1 MKSPTK
7 TITLAEAW
15 RASAAHLRAAKISTP
30 ALDAR
35 LLAEHAA
42 GASLAREGQKLLAS
56 ASRARLKTLSGRRAA
71 GEPVARLLG
80 RREFYGLTF
89 ALTPAVLDPRP
100 DSEVLVE
107 TALAH
112 WPREQEGCALD
123 LGTGSA
129 CLIAAFLRARRRATA
144 LAVDCSSAAL
154 AVARHNARA
163 LGLAGRV
170 QFRRSDWFSHV
181 SGRYRLVLANPPY
194 IAASAWSSL
203 AREVAV
209 HEPWIS
215 LYGGKDGLAAARRI
229 LRSAA
234 RYLTKDGFLLMEMG
248 AGQKTKLTALA
259 RRHGLRA
266 AGFARDLA
274 GHARVLI
281 LSGEVGKPPRM
292 CVKNN
297 H

>member
-1 MKSPTK
+1 MKPV
-7 TITLAEAW
+7 TLAEAW
-15 RASAAHLRAAKISTP
+15 RASAVHLRAAGIVTP

-42 GASLAREGQKLLAS
+42 GATLAADGQKPLAP
-56 ASRARLKTLSGRRAA
+56 ARRACLEVLRRRRAA

-112 WPREQEGCALD
+112 WPQEQEGCVLD

-129 CLIAAFLRARRRATA
+129 CLIAAFLRHRKRATA
-144 LAVDCSSAAL
+144 LAVDCSSAAR

-203 AREVAV
+203 AREVV
-209 HEPWIS
+209 HDPWAA
-215 LYGGKDGLAAARRI
+215 LYGGTDGLAAARRI
-229 LRSAA
+229 LRAA
-234 RYLTKDGFLLMEMG
+234 SRHLTKDGLLLMEMG
-248 AGQKTKLTALA
+248 AGQKQALTALA

-266 AGFARDLA
+266 TGFARDLA

-281 LSGEVGKPPRM
+281 FSGEAVKPPRM
-292 CVKNN
+292 D
-297 H
+297 